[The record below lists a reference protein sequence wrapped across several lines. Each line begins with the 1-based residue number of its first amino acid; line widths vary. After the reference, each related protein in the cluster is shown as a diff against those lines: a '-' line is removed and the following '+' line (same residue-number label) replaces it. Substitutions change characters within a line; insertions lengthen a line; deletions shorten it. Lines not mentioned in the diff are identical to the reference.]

1 MAAAAARQRGAYCR
15 QIVVRSESLTAK
27 KSEAREHEKGGKHAR
42 ERQRGTQRE
51 REKRS
56 FMVCCKQAAQ
66 RPDGGSSLSACVSA
80 GRFMLTEVPRNLREI
95 PRPLYAL
102 NIGEQGPIRVLNA
115 QIKAQDA
122 Q

>member
-27 KSEAREHEKGGKHAR
+27 QSEAREHEKVRETR
-42 ERQRGTQRE
+42 ERASERYTARE

-56 FMVCCKQAAQ
+56 SLVCCKQAAMAA
-66 RPDGGSSLSACVSA
+66 LSVRARVQA
-80 GRFMLTEVPRNLREI
+80 AYALTEVPRNLREI
-95 PRPLYAL
+95 PCPLYAL
-102 NIGEQGPIRVLNA
+102 NIGEQWPIRVLDA
-115 QIKAQDA
+115 QIKAEDA